1 MRPGLPSTAMAE
13 SDHRPS
19 SLPGLPGLPVLA
31 SPGPGHCLRRV
42 TLTRPTFCHSCSDF
56 IWGLLGFQCE
66 GKTTA
71 SGSVTPTGVNLLLAH
86 VTPN

>member
-1 MRPGLPSTAMAE
+1 MRPGLSSHDMAE
-13 SDHRPS
+13 SDSRPS
-19 SLPGLPGLPVLA
+19 IPLVLPGLPG
-31 SPGPGHCLRRV
+31 HCLKRV

-71 SGSVTPTGVNLLLAH
+71 SLDHSHRCEPAARSRDADR
-86 VTPN
+86 

>member
-1 MRPGLPSTAMAE
+1 MRPGLSSHDMAE
-13 SDHRPS
+13 SDLRRSSPS
-19 SLPGLPGLPVLA
+19 GLPG
-31 SPGPGHCLRRV
+31 HCMKRV

-71 SGSVTPTGVNLLLAH
+71 SHSITLTGVSLLLAH
-86 VTPN
+86 VTRQVY